1 MSHEREFKDLEG
13 PRLLVHP
20 VFNDKR
26 GSFEKLFGGWIG
38 DAIRPLKFNA
48 KEVAISKNQKVGTVR
63 GLHFQLSPFNE
74 DKVLKCISGKV
85 WDVVVDLREGSPNFG
100 HWAAVELSSDAGH
113 MLFIPEGFAHG
124 FQTLTNNTT
133 LLYLIGAHH
142 SPNHVSGLSPFDPEL
157 NIPWPL
163 EISKISDKDKELPHL
178 KDTKPVG
185 RNISFEQ
192 KTSQLELD

>member
-1 MSHEREFKDLEG
+1 MSHEREFRDFEG

-20 VFNDKR
+20 VSNDKR
-26 GSFEKLFGGWIG
+26 GSFEKLFGDWIP

-48 KEVAISKNQKVGTVR
+48 KEVAISKNQEVGTVR

-85 WDVVVDLREGSPNFG
+85 WDVVVDLRAGSPNFG
-100 HWAAVELSSDAGH
+100 HWAAVELSSDAEH
-113 MLFIPEGFAHG
+113 ILFIPKGFAHG
-124 FQTLTNNTT
+124 FQTLMNNTT
-133 LLYLIGAHH
+133 LLYLISAHH
-142 SPNHVSGLSPFDPEL
+142 SPHHVSGLSPFDPEL

-163 EISKISDKDKELPHL
+163 EISKISDNDKKLPYL
-178 KDTKPVG
+178 KDTKPLG

-192 KTSQLELD
+192 KSFTT